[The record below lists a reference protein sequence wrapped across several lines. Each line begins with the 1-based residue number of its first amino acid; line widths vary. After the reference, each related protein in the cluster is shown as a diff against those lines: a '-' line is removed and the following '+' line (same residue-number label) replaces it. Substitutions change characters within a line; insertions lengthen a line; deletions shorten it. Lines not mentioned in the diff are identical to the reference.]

1 MFPVDKDL
9 KIYSPLS
16 LFLIYDKKRKKQTN
30 KPYYPLILIKNRI
43 EISLIH
49 VFIVASQT
57 FSRQRI
63 IYINDD

>member
-1 MFPVDKDL
+1 MFPVDNDL
-9 KIYSPLS
+9 KIYFPL
-16 LFLIYDKKRKKQTN
+16 FFFIHDKKRKKQTN
-30 KPYYPLILIKNRI
+30 KPYYPLTLIKNRI
-43 EISLIH
+43 EITLIH